1 MWFTMTT
8 GESTKMNNF
17 NKGSEKMGK
26 SKVSVKKDNRGVSA
40 IEMVVVMA
48 ILVVLATSAFS
59 AMTFLSRSDIKKASK
74 TLYSAITSCRTSS
87 MARSGY
93 WCFAVY
99 QDASGCFVLDSVQGD
114 TLDET
119 TGTYGTAIVHDHE
132 VLSNKVSSIQ
142 ANIVYANGTETGYV
156 DLKSITFKKN
166 TGAVE
171 EINSVTTTESG
182 GSRVYTVGTGVDA
195 KSGGYADIKITISE
209 NERVMRLYFITGEV
223 EQLN

>member
-1 MWFTMTT
+1 
-8 GESTKMNNF
+8 
-17 NKGSEKMGK
+17 MGT
-26 SKVSVKKDNRGVSA
+26 SKVSIRKDNRGVSI

-48 ILVVLATSAFS
+48 ILVVLATSVFS
-59 AMTFLSRSDIKKASK
+59 AMTFLTRSDIKKASK

-99 QDASGCFVLDSVQGD
+99 QDATGCYVLDSVQGE
-114 TLDET
+114 TVDEAS
-119 TGTYGTAIVHDHE
+119 GTYGTAVVHDHE
-132 VLSNKVSSIQ
+132 VMSNLVSSIQ
-142 ANIVYANGTETGYV
+142 VNIVNADGSETGYV
-156 DLKSITFKKN
+156 DLYSITFKKN
-166 TGAVE
+166 TGAVD
-171 EINSVTTTESG
+171 EINSVTTAEASG
-182 GSRVYTVGTGVDA
+182 TRVYTVGTGIDA